1 MEDILLPMSLA
12 LVFRIG
18 IVFAMHAERD
28 IVMANP
34 FISPYICPMPVLCL
48 NEWTNRHIFDDLIGW
63 GIILV
68 FFSSQYNSKGNS
80 WKGKALNTRH
90 GIFFANIAHYLGN
103 GRR

>member
-1 MEDILLPMSLA
+1 MSLA

-68 FFSSQYNSKGNS
+68 FFEPIQFQ
-80 WKGKALNTRH
+80 GKLLEGKSVKYKTWD
-90 GIFFANIAHYLGN
+90 FFCKYRPLS
-103 GRR
+103 RKR